1 MVYTVQTSG
10 GSVEVSPEKQQ
21 TLSYSVYNM
30 KAITSECES
39 GVYSNCESLTIH
51 CIVLWWLIMSSKFI
65 YIKETVIC
73 YALYTVFAWIAISYY
88 YYW

>member
-51 CIVLWWLIMSSKFI
+51 CIVL
-65 YIKETVIC
+65 
-73 YALYTVFAWIAISYY
+73 
-88 YYW
+88 